1 MIISGVWSSLHL
13 SSDLGQVRFPDPPRP
28 FLKDM
33 DHLFYDDN
41 DANYV
46 GDDNYDGADVDDD
59 DDGDGD

>member
-1 MIISGVWSSLHL
+1 MEF
-13 SSDLGQVRFPDPPRP
+13 GQVSTFQVILDKSDSPTHPDP

-46 GDDNYDGADVDDD
+46 GDNNYDGADVDDD